1 MTANTGFSIHY
12 FYNVCFCIS
21 LLYLQHY
28 LCVVYRNV
36 FIKLICYFSHF
47 IFIIIFRFELPQ
59 ERQSDKYIKTS
70 VVWHFKS
77 GHIKVLQCKNPTT
90 KSDSKENERQNIQKD
105 IL

>member
-1 MTANTGFSIHY
+1 
-12 FYNVCFCIS
+12 
-21 LLYLQHY
+21 
-28 LCVVYRNV
+28 
-36 FIKLICYFSHF
+36 
-47 IFIIIFRFELPQ
+47 LPQ